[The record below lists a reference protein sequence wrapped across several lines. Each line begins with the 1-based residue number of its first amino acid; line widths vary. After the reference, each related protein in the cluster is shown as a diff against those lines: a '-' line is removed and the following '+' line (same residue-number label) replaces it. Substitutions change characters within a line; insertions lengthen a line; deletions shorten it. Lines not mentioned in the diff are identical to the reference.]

1 MIITLGK
8 NVEEGQKIKLGRK
21 WRVIK
26 EVTEEGAIIKEGLI
40 KFGSPISA
48 WKAS

>member
-1 MIITLGK
+1 MIFTLGK
-8 NVEEGQKIKLGRK
+8 NVEKGQKIRLGRK

-26 EVTEEGAIIKEGLI
+26 EVAEEGVMIKEGLI

-48 WKAS
+48 WKAT